1 MKSIYNE
8 GGRYPMRHQGETAAV
23 KRAML
28 EMGFNPGNELRLP
41 PQEILDEKGMTQ
53 EEFMDAV
60 YERAGD
66 LYSRPMETIGA
77 GSIDSGYREPGLM
90 YNNGGRFGDPL
101 KRAMRQARRQSRRR
115 DNSILKEELDR
126 RYQEIGASQMM
137 EEMAGIYPSRVAEFN
152 EWYEEN
158 LPTIKE
164 MAYQEELKRRGRR
177 DRQRGWQNKYNERL
191 RKRVGTGDMLNML
204 SDYFQR

>member
-1 MKSIYNE
+1 
-8 GGRYPMRHQGETAAV
+8 MRHQGETAAV

-28 EMGFNPGNELRLP
+28 EMGFDPGNELRLP
-41 PQEILDEKGMTQ
+41 PQEILDERGMTQ
-53 EEFMDAV
+53 DEFMDAV

-66 LYSRPMETIGA
+66 LYSSPMETIGA

-164 MAYQEELKRRGRR
+164 MAYQEELKRRGGR

-191 RKRVGTGDMLNML
+191 RKRVGTGELLNRL